1 MDHYNPEPERPDSS
15 SLPEND
21 TTIPQKELGRSGYTT
36 QPLSDQASN
45 QGYHA
50 EGNENSGG
58 YEGQQLGTPFINQST
73 GQFGQRKSGRVG
85 LLGTLLV
92 LALLIGCL
100 VGWAIG
106 RATTYAEGVTLPAS
120 NAAPGTV
127 TQVAEKFRTSVV
139 QINVQFNQG
148 VGLGS
153 GVIIDPR
160 GYIVTNNH
168 VVAGEHAIQVVLY
181 DNTKLTAQVT
191 GADPAD
197 DLAIVKINP
206 PRGMTV
212 AKIGDSKTLQIGQPV
227 LAIGNPLGITQTVT
241 SGIVS
246 ALGRNIS
253 EGQNKPII
261 MNAIQTDAAINP
273 GNSGGALVNL
283 NDELIGI
290 PTLVP
295 IDPEFKTPAI
305 GVGFAIPSNRVKY
318 IANQLINKGHVTNSG
333 RADLGVQ
340 VISVNSSIA
349 SQLHLP
355 VSSGAMVVDVVT
367 NSAAEKG
374 GIRQGDIITQVDAT
388 KIDSV
393 ETLRDLLLSK
403 NPGTMVTV
411 YIYRNTQQQTL
422 RVKLGELQVTGTNNS
437 TS

>member
-1 MDHYNPEPERPDSS
+1 MDHYNPEPEQPGSS

-21 TTIPQKELGRSGYTT
+21 TTIPQKEPGQSRYTT
-36 QPLSDQASN
+36 RPLQGPPTFPGAPLSNA
-45 QGYHA
+45 
-50 EGNENSGG
+50 
-58 YEGQQLGTPFINQST
+58 PI
-73 GQFGQRKSGRVG
+73 QRKPGRVG

-92 LALLIGCL
+92 LALLVGGL

-106 RATTYAEGVTLPAS
+106 RTTTYAEGVTSPAT
-120 NAAPGTV
+120 NGAPGTV

-139 QINVQFNQG
+139 QINVQLNQG
-148 VGLGS
+148 ADLGS

-168 VVAGEHAIQVVLY
+168 VVAGERAIQVVLY

-191 GADPAD
+191 GTDTAD

-206 PRGMTV
+206 PHGMTV
-212 AKIGDSKTLQIGQPV
+212 AKIGDSKALQIGQPV

-246 ALGRNIS
+246 ALGRNVS
-253 EGQNKPII
+253 EGQNNSII
-261 MNAIQTDAAINP
+261 VNAIQTDAAINP
-273 GNSGGALVNL
+273 GNSGGALVDL

-318 IANQLINKGHVTNSG
+318 IANQLINSGHITNSG
-333 RADLGVQ
+333 RADLGIQ
-340 VISVNSSIA
+340 VISVNPSIA

-355 VSSGAMVVDVVT
+355 VSSGALVVDVVA

-374 GIRQGDIITQVDAT
+374 GIKQGDIITQVDTT

-393 ETLRDLLLSK
+393 ETLRDLLISK
-403 NPGTMVTV
+403 SPGTVVTV
-411 YIYRNTQQQTL
+411 YVDRNNQQQML
-422 RVKLGELQVTGTNNS
+422 KVKLGELQVTGTSNS